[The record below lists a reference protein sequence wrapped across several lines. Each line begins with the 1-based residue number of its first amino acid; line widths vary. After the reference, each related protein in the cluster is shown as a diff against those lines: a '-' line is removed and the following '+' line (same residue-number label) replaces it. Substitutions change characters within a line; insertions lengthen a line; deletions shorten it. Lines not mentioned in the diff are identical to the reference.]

1 MIRTVRGISGEKGGT
16 VTEDFERA
24 LRYRL
29 GRRDLLRYAG
39 IATLLAACKKAETGG
54 QSSTGANRPP
64 IGQEPGKLTV
74 FDWAGYGDG
83 SYYPKKEQAAFWQAY
98 QNQTGDTPKFI
109 LFEDDDAGYSKAA
122 AHAVTFDVVHP
133 CAYRWGDWNALGILQ
148 PWDTSLIKNFPV
160 LNPTLEK
167 VGVFDGK
174 QMFVACDWGF
184 AAPMYRA
191 DKVQFSGEPSW
202 ELLFDESY
210 KGKIAWWD
218 SLNMFIVTGYYQGV
232 SNPWDMSDD
241 ELAQL
246 RDFLISKKPL
256 VRFLWG
262 VSYDLFKAF
271 KQEEV
276 YIGYAW
282 PDAWVYSHNA
292 GLDVVYPQ
300 PKEGRTSWFCGFGLS
315 KDSQNYYHAHDYVD
329 SWASTKAGEFLLN
342 YYAYGHANTQIDLS
356 KIDPTIVKAFSL
368 DDPTVLEEP
377 RSHVERPIARRS
389 VYQDYWDQ
397 VKAA

>member
-1 MIRTVRGISGEKGGT
+1 MGHDLDRI
-16 VTEDFERA
+16 
-24 LRYRL
+24 LRSTL
-29 GRRDLLRYAG
+29 GRRDLLKYAG
-39 IATLLAACKKAETGG
+39 IATILAACKKAESTTGG
-54 QSSTGANRPP
+54 ATGAARPS
-64 IGQEPGKLTV
+64 IDKEPGDLKV

-98 QNQTGDTPKFI
+98 QDQTGDTPGFV

-122 AHAVTFDVVHP
+122 AGGVDFDVVHP
-133 CAYRWGDWNALGILQ
+133 CAYRWGDWASLDVLQ

-160 LNPTLEK
+160 LNPTLET
-167 VGVFDGK
+167 VGNFEGK
-174 QMFVACDWGF
+174 QLFVAADWGF

-191 DKVQFSGEPSW
+191 DKVHPTEESW
-202 ELLFDESY
+202 GLLFDDQFS
-210 KGKIAWWD
+210 GKIAWWD
-218 SLNMFIVTGYYQGV
+218 SLNMLVVTGYFMGV
-232 SNPWDMSDD
+232 SNPWDMTDD
-241 ELAQL
+241 ELGQM
-246 RDFLISKKPL
+246 RDFLVSKRPL

-292 GLDVVYPQ
+292 GLDLVYPE
-300 PKEGRTSWFCGFGLS
+300 PKEGRTSWFCGFGLN
-315 KDSQNYYHAHDYVD
+315 KDTENYYHAHDYVE
-329 SWASTKAGEFLLN
+329 SWTGTKAGEFLLN
-342 YYAYGHANTQIDLS
+342 YYAYGHANTTIDLS

-368 DDPTVLEEP
+368 DDPNVLQEP
-377 RSHVERPIARRS
+377 RSHVERPILRRS